1 MGAAFGLPEC
11 TCSPAFGRS
20 PYELSQPSTRLAQTS
35 DSILSLVLFQNAQLM
50 ASLNVFMGTNDSHG
64 LDVAV
69 KTAWPL
75 GEWIAALNKLAA
87 TR

>member
-1 MGAAFGLPEC
+1 
-11 TCSPAFGRS
+11 
-20 PYELSQPSTRLAQTS
+20 
-35 DSILSLVLFQNAQLM
+35 M